1 MILKRRVRT
10 REETRELSRGQV
22 NEFESESDPR
32 SSSAAESAMGSD
44 QSAPVNPAAIS
55 SASAKI
61 VKDGDGKNFAYLS
74 PIGSNENINAS
85 SGGSGGTPLADEA
98 SNKRTT
104 TSAPNGVRPADV
116 SPAVDA
122 SKVPTLQAQLQAK
135 VSAHVVSGVA
145 TASQKLDAAS
155 ALIGRAPGKSA
166 TSDAIIV
173 VHSGKVAKEETAE
186 DDPNLLRMKQVPM
199 CYPLLKGPAS
209 LSNEKSSKTRQ
220 APPPDAVVRLK
231 YKEALTMGVRYQEHL
246 RRCADAVAFDQNSL
260 CTRVKEID
268 FAVNQLMSML
278 SERQKKY
285 AKLAEQVSKTSDIL
299 QSVRSVRSTIDG
311 LVPLMNDINSGLP
324 EHLRLDELPLNV
336 HDFEESSS
344 GSNAIT

>member
-1 MILKRRVRT
+1 MILKRPVRT

-135 VSAHVVSGVA
+135 VSAHVVSG
-145 TASQKLDAAS
+145 
-155 ALIGRAPGKSA
+155 R
-166 TSDAIIV
+166 
-173 VHSGKVAKEETAE
+173 
-186 DDPNLLRMKQVPM
+186 
-199 CYPLLKGPAS
+199 
-209 LSNEKSSKTRQ
+209 
-220 APPPDAVVRLK
+220 
-231 YKEALTMGVRYQEHL
+231 
-246 RRCADAVAFDQNSL
+246 
-260 CTRVKEID
+260 
-268 FAVNQLMSML
+268 
-278 SERQKKY
+278 
-285 AKLAEQVSKTSDIL
+285 
-299 QSVRSVRSTIDG
+299 
-311 LVPLMNDINSGLP
+311 
-324 EHLRLDELPLNV
+324 
-336 HDFEESSS
+336 
-344 GSNAIT
+344 